1 MLIRRSQYF
10 LCKKAENLLKYFIS
24 CYIIVSERSDNMP
37 NFFSSNLKFL
47 RENKGISQNKLGSM
61 VGVNQTTIA
70 RWETKEINPSIDNVE
85 QIANA
90 LNVNLPDLLIT
101 DLRFDNA
108 SIVDVSSNTIKIPV
122 LGTIKAGI
130 AIEAQQDIVEYIEIP
145 KEWTK
150 GDKSFYGLK
159 ISGDSMYPKYQENDI
174 VIFEKTDDFIKANK
188 KDCAVMVNGFD
199 ATFKNITITDSG
211 ITLVPLNLNNQDN
224 YQPTFYDKTQ
234 IEELPVK
241 IIGIAKEKR
250 TRL

>member
-1 MLIRRSQYF
+1 MAQ
-10 LCKKAENLLKYFIS
+10 
-24 CYIIVSERSDNMP
+24 
-37 NFFSSNLKFL
+37 FFNTNLKLL
-47 RENKGISQNKLGSM
+47 REKKGLSQNKLGAM
-61 VGVNQTTIA
+61 IGVNQTTIA
-70 RWETKEINPSIDNVE
+70 RWEDDNRIPTIYNAIDV
-85 QIANA
+85 ANA
-90 LNVNLPDLLIT
+90 LNVPLPDLIGK

-108 SIVDVSSNTIKIPV
+108 SIVDVSSNTIRIPV

-145 KEWTK
+145 EEWTK